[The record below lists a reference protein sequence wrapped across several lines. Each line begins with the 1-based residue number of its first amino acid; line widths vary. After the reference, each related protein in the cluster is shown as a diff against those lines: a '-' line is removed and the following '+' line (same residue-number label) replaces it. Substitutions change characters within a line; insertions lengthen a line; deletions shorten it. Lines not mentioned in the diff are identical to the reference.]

1 LVLLAAATLA
11 MEAFEAPGAALWRNL
26 FLLAG
31 MAIVWGAS
39 LRIGGGARDLPI
51 ARIRGLA
58 PAIVG
63 IAAIASTG
71 RTLGLPY
78 FADDWQLLDM
88 RGRGSLADAV
98 SILPGEPWFR
108 PIGWIA
114 WWVYHQLSPLDATL
128 GHAVNVALFASTAIL
143 VAPALRRMGM
153 PRGIASASAF
163 LFALSPA
170 ALETTAW
177 VTNVYALLGTLFSVA
192 AIATLPF
199 GRAGA
204 RRVALPC
211 ALASLAFLSREDTYL
226 LPILVAATFARFDP
240 RRAIVGIRRAIPFLV
255 CVAIVASARFVAI
268 GDAGAYRDA
277 QSGSSPLMSRAL
289 YGPRL
294 ALQIELPA
302 AYVLPC
308 RVPPDSDW
316 FRAAFFAIPAAIL
329 AFGGASVAARRGL
342 VRGAAIVGI
351 GLAPTASLLP
361 IGPEL
366 LTARWIYAP
375 SIGIALAV
383 ASVLAGGR
391 VAAAGRALR
400 WVPILGFACLEIFAA
415 NRNYPAWEAS
425 GEILRDAIRLT
436 APRLASAPPNAKI
449 WIAGLPWVVRG
460 AYCANCGI
468 PFVYRRTSGRYDLDA
483 LDPVGALGALDLA
496 LELDPKKKS
505 LRDLV
510 DPGDALELRAGA
522 PWILDLAADPND
534 WKGARAIDLGTL
546 RRTDGFRFYAGLPG
560 VLLLPAMRTKAGGR
574 LIARIEGDFPAPPP
588 GPRNSWIRCTA
599 RGGAGIER
607 RPIPNDREFAL
618 PEGAEAFRIDI
629 TVPHLERMLIRRI
642 TVRAAE

>member
-1 LVLLAAATLA
+1 
-11 MEAFEAPGAALWRNL
+11 
-26 FLLAG
+26 
-31 MAIVWGAS
+31 
-39 LRIGGGARDLPI
+39 
-51 ARIRGLA
+51 
-58 PAIVG
+58 
-63 IAAIASTG
+63 
-71 RTLGLPY
+71 
-78 FADDWQLLDM
+78 M

-199 GRAGA
+199 GRARA
-204 RRVALPC
+204 RQVALPC

-289 YGPRL
+289 YGLRL
-294 ALQIELPA
+294 ALQIELPPRMCCLA
-302 AYVLPC
+302 AFPRLGLVPRGVLRDPGGDPC
-308 RVPPDSDW
+308 VRRRVGGGAARPRPRRGDRWDRPRADGVSPPDRPGAPHGALDLCPLDRDRAGGGVGARGGALRRRDGRFVGFRSWVRVPRDLRGESQ
-316 FRAAFFAIPAAIL
+316 L
-329 AFGGASVAARRGL
+329 SGLGGL
-342 VRGAAIVGI
+342 
-351 GLAPTASLLP
+351 
-361 IGPEL
+361 
-366 LTARWIYAP
+366 
-375 SIGIALAV
+375 
-383 ASVLAGGR
+383 
-391 VAAAGRALR
+391 
-400 WVPILGFACLEIFAA
+400 
-415 NRNYPAWEAS
+415 

-560 VLLLPAMRTKAGGR
+560 VLLLPAMRTKAGAPHR
-574 LIARIEGDFPAPPP
+574 ADRGDFPAPPP